1 MGISETRKQKSVRE
15 VTNANVIK
23 IAYHA
28 SNAKPRLLIY
38 PPVFLS
44 GTLKNIMKT
53 LTEVGGKEFTRL
65 VRNVG
70 LDSKLEEENLT
81 VFVPTD
87 DALAT
92 YMNSKRI
99 DI

>member
-1 MGISETRKQKSVRE
+1 M
-15 VTNANVIK
+15 
-23 IAYHA
+23 
-28 SNAKPRLLIY
+28 
-38 PPVFLS
+38 
-44 GTLKNIMKT
+44 
-53 LTEVGGKEFTRL
+53 TEVGGKEFNRL

-92 YMNSKRI
+92 YMTSNRMDSVTAIYTVEIYKLQLQITNTFSEPNHSILESRIHSSSAKRI
-99 DI
+99 DARGSTGGA